1 MAIEQVA
8 NLNSDM
14 EKLRNHSRQT
24 EAIFKKID
32 EITKFTHKL
41 NPRQKEDFVKFLK
54 LSKQRTLSEI
64 GYYKNHAETIRKI
77 SPNTAERLEKMIN
90 LYERTGKVLMDTI
103 SCLERVDTTKIN
115 TKQMIGVVDELEN
128 ALKRQSA
135 QSKNL
140 ESYCDFIDDFMS
152 DVMRYFEKDN

>member
-8 NLNSDM
+8 NLNSDI
-14 EKLRNHSRQT
+14 EKLRNHTNQA
-24 EAIFKKID
+24 EAMFKKID
-32 EITKFTHKL
+32 EITKFTHKI
-41 NPRQKEDFVKFLK
+41 NPRQKESFLKFLK

-64 GYYKNHAETIRKI
+64 GYYKNHVETIRKI
-77 SPNTAERLEKMIN
+77 SPKTATRLEKMIN

-103 SCLERVDTTKIN
+103 SSLERVDTTRVN

-140 ESYCDFIDDFMS
+140 ESYCDFIDDFMV
-152 DVMRYFEKDN
+152 DVMNYFEK

>member
-8 NLNSDM
+8 NLNSDI
-14 EKLRNHSRQT
+14 EKLRNHTNQA
-24 EAIFKKID
+24 EAMFKKID
-32 EITKFTHKL
+32 EITKFTHKI
-41 NPRQKEDFVKFLK
+41 NPRQKESFLKFLK

-64 GYYKNHAETIRKI
+64 GYYKNHVETIRKI
-77 SPNTAERLEKMIN
+77 SPKTATRLEKMIN

-103 SCLERVDTTKIN
+103 SSLERVDTTRVN

-140 ESYCDFIDDFMS
+140 ESYCDFIDDFMV
-152 DVMRYFEKDN
+152 DVMDYFEK